1 MPYAIVPHACPFC
14 DSELSH
20 VIGADSRMNQG
31 TKVLCVYCGQWCI
44 VHGEALR
51 LASPEE
57 LEAASDEE
65 KRTLRFFEEQAAEIR
80 RRTFH

>member
-1 MPYAIVPHACPFC
+1 MPYAIMPHACPLC

-20 VIGADSRMNQG
+20 VIGADSRMDQG

-44 VHGEALR
+44 VHDEALR

-57 LEAASDEE
+57 LEVASDEE
-65 KRTLRFFEEQAAEIR
+65 KRTLRLFEEQAAAIR

>member
-1 MPYAIVPHACPFC
+1 MPYAIVPHACPLC

-20 VIGADSRMNQG
+20 VIGADSRMDQG

-44 VHGEALR
+44 VHDEALR

-57 LEAASDEE
+57 LEVASDEE
-65 KRTLRFFEEQAAEIR
+65 KRTLRLFEEQAAAIR